1 MQINRKCCKK
11 VFVFIDIIFIQS
23 TEKSKTNYMTV
34 QIVGMKMWLVLA
46 YLRHYIHDL
55 DGNIVLLLFT

>member
-1 MQINRKCCKK
+1 
-11 VFVFIDIIFIQS
+11 
-23 TEKSKTNYMTV
+23 MTV
-34 QIVGMKMWLVLA
+34 QIVGMKMWLALA